1 MVKSGE
7 SFVKFGFHL
16 QIAFFFSFYQNFK
29 PPPIP
34 LLIFPL
40 PPLILF
46 YLMFQ
51 PRHLLGPKSK
61 LWKLIACIKQ
71 KFYCFEDFTE
81 LLAFFV

>member
-34 LLIFPL
+34 LLIL
-40 PPLILF
+40 PPSPTYLILLNVPTLPF
-46 YLMFQ
+46 ARTREQ
-51 PRHLLGPKSK
+51 
-61 LWKLIACIKQ
+61 IACIKQ